1 MCKENLNDVYKVYAE
16 KFVRAMDNGH
26 FALAE
31 AYKRKIIQL
40 AFEEGLIKFN
50 WQTDCVEPHQS

>member
-40 AFEEGLIKFN
+40 AFEEGLTKFE
-50 WQTDCVEPHQS
+50 W